1 MGWGKVFKYGL
12 AAASGAAQGAAEV
25 FEAEDK
31 YRKDLSNTVL
41 SVAIK
46 EAAKR
51 DDRIAEEQA
60 KIDEEDAVVE
70 SLKGQQVPMK
80 DGTTTTITEAQAR
93 QAYRRYGKQ
102 LHGLLLENKLTFGG
116 KGTVGE
122 GTAKKKSLIDLTQ
135 VEQAE
140 TEKGTGISTGR
151 YESVAETTSAAL
163 RAMNIN
169 PNAVDLPT
177 RKAVSNVEI
186 MAGAGTD
193 KVTRE
198 SLYTNVPGIAGQA
211 VTKVNKLSIDGK
223 LTTSYEDLMGNDVT
237 TVIKNAISSDKSNE
251 FKVVKNY
258 SDLSDDINVRTSG
271 LAFKITKD
279 GRPIAQTYSVVY
291 TKDGRVLKQGPSGE
305 FDTPVTDPEIMT
317 LPASVVSA
325 LGPDGVDT
333 AFDALG
339 KSGRKAYEEFNGQA
353 EAFGRAINVVSNQMK
368 LFNSLDNPNALVADV
383 GAFATFKDY
392 VMTEFGV
399 ALEFVEEEGQKFL
412 DLSPTEQAVLEN
424 RRVQL
429 EKDMKS
435 QTGEIRLGTARRLY
449 QANQILFAYASAR
462 AVTNDT
468 RISNQDFDLFFKTV
482 SGQNADTQIAIYH
495 NRLLDAKVAVGEM
508 YTSLKMAVDIAD
520 NENADKILSAIPEGR
535 TATGMDSRINAA
547 MGTTAPKRTVQEVQ
561 EESDA
566 IRKVY
571 DKVDVRLE
579 KVNPVTFKI
588 DPNGVEAYVAYANGK
603 RLITTNNDVALTTDV
618 ANTTKD
624 DLKREVL
631 GMIQNGYIK

>member
-51 DDRIAEEQA
+51 DDRIIEEQA

-80 DGTTTTITEAQAR
+80 DGTTKTITEAQAR

-116 KGTVGE
+116 TGTVGE
-122 GTAKKKSLIDLTQ
+122 GAAKKKSLLDLTQ
-135 VEQAE
+135 IEQAE
-140 TEKGTGISTGR
+140 TGKGTGISTGR
-151 YESVAETTSAAL
+151 YDSVAETTSAAL

-169 PNAVDLPT
+169 PDAVDLPT

-223 LTTSYEDLMGNDVT
+223 LTTSYEDLLGNDVT
-237 TVIKNAISSDKSNE
+237 TVIKNAISSDKTKQ

-271 LAFKITKD
+271 LAFKISKD

-291 TKDGRVLKQGPSGE
+291 TKDGRVLKQGESGK
-305 FDTPVTDPEIMT
+305 FDTPVTDPDIMT

-325 LGPDGVDT
+325 LGPDGIDG

-339 KSGRKAYEEFNGQA
+339 KPGRKAYEDFNGQA
-353 EAFGRAINVVSNQMK
+353 EAFGRAINVVSNQMN
-368 LFNSLDNPNALVADV
+368 LLNEHDNALVADV
-383 GAFATFKDY
+383 GSFATFKDY

-399 ALEFVEEEGQKFL
+399 ALQFVEKEGQKFL

-424 RRVQL
+424 RRDQI
-429 EKDMKS
+429 EKDMQS
-435 QTGEIRLGTARRLY
+435 QTGKTRLATAIRLY

-482 SGQNADTQIAIYH
+482 SGSNKDAQEAIYH

-508 YTSLKMAVDIAD
+508 YTSLKTAVDIAD
-520 NENADKILSAIPEGR
+520 NKNADKILSAIPEGR
-535 TATGMDSRINAA
+535 TATGMDARINEA
-547 MGTTAPKRTVQEVQ
+547 MGSNKPKRTTKEVK
-561 EESDA
+561 EESDD

-571 DKVDVRLE
+571 DKVEVRLE
-579 KVNPVTFKI
+579 KVNPVNFKI

-603 RLITTNNDVALTTDV
+603 RLITTDDDVALTTDV